1 MSLIT
6 KQLALDLQVP
16 ASRLQNTGNLFVTRP
31 PVPTARSWAR
41 DVGDIVIRKG
51 RLWVRT
57 TKPEV
62 TAALADAFGQA
73 DGAWFLEMK
82 TVEQLTELLRNFGL
96 KVTNMAPFF
105 VPSNQLSRQLTAGMH
120 LIEADAI
127 PKYQANHAIK
137 MAFGYDPAAPDRL
150 GIGYEL
156 DGDLVAVA
164 GASQNGRYCWEIG
177 VELLDLAFR
186 HQGIAS
192 RLVQQLTAEI
202 QHRRQD
208 VLPLYG
214 TQFSHVQS
222 MNVAIRAGFVLGWT
236 ELLIGKAV

>member
-164 GASQNGRYCWEIG
+164 GASQNGRYC
-177 VELLDLAFR
+177 

>member
-1 MSLIT
+1 
-6 KQLALDLQVP
+6 
-16 ASRLQNTGNLFVTRP
+16 
-31 PVPTARSWAR
+31 
-41 DVGDIVIRKG
+41 
-51 RLWVRT
+51 
-57 TKPEV
+57 
-62 TAALADAFGQA
+62 
-73 DGAWFLEMK
+73 
-82 TVEQLTELLRNFGL
+82 
-96 KVTNMAPFF
+96 
-105 VPSNQLSRQLTAGMH
+105 
-120 LIEADAI
+120 
-127 PKYQANHAIK
+127 

-177 VELLDLAFR
+177 VELLDPAFR

-192 RLVQQLTAEI
+192 RSVQQLTAEI
-202 QHRRQD
+202 QLRRQD